1 MTTWWSRP
9 PPAELKAEALEA
21 LEALET
27 LEALEGLEGLEA
39 LEALEVLVNSEYPE
53 CLEKL

>member
-1 MTTWWSRP
+1 VTTWWSRNELK
-9 PPAELKAEALEA
+9 AESLKLKAEALEV
-21 LEALET
+21 
-27 LEALEGLEGLEA
+27 LEALEG